1 MRFEG
6 QINGVTTYLFFIFP
20 FPFHPNMSRI
30 PIEATLKT
38 LATKDPPFA
47 DFNIQSEEP
56 KEQENNDVESLS
68 KEAEA
73 QARAEAAALEQD
85 KGVTRIE
92 ALCKS
97 KPFFKLLF
105 STYIVQQSG

>member
-1 MRFEG
+1 
-6 QINGVTTYLFFIFP
+6 
-20 FPFHPNMSRI
+20 MSRI

-73 QARAEAAALEQD
+73 QARAETAALEQD

-97 KPFFKLLF
+97 KSFFTLLF
-105 STYIVQQSG
+105 LYIYCSTARLEKHINRGRVYSLFHKLNFLLFCS

>member
-1 MRFEG
+1 
-6 QINGVTTYLFFIFP
+6 
-20 FPFHPNMSRI
+20 MSRI

-97 KPFFKLLF
+97 KSFFTLLF
-105 STYIVQQSG
+105 PTYIVQQSG